1 MEYIERKHP
10 NLPFGRIFG
19 RTKNVIMNNQHCKV
33 GSITPITQTQHAFSL
48 MEYQY
53 QNFLEKASDL
63 KYSDDK
69 LAAFFELKARKLKKL
84 LENFVQ

>member
-1 MEYIERKHP
+1 
-10 NLPFGRIFG
+10 
-19 RTKNVIMNNQHCKV
+19 MNNQYCKV
-33 GSITPITQTQHAFSL
+33 GSITPITQTQQAFSL

-53 QNFLEKASDL
+53 QNFLSKASDL
-63 KYSDDK
+63 KYTDDK